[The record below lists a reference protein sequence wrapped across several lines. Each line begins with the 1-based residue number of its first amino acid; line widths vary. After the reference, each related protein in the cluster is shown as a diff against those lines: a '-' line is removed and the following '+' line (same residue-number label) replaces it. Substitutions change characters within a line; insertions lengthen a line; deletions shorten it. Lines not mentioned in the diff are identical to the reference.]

1 MDPVLFFIPYVIGTL
16 LGLHWG
22 FKSGVRNGSEATVD
36 ALMQK
41 GFLKWK
47 EGRDGNIEFTKVK

>member
-1 MDPVLFFIPYVIGTL
+1 MDPVLFIIPYIIGTL

-22 FKSGVRNGSEATVD
+22 FKSGVRNGSEATID
-36 ALMQK
+36 TLMEN

-47 EGRDGNIEFTKVK
+47 KGREGIVEFQKVD

>member
-41 GFLKWK
+41 GFLNWK
-47 EGRDGNIEFTKVK
+47 EGRDGKIECPKVK

>member
-22 FKSGVRNGSEATVD
+22 FKSGVRNGSEATID
-36 ALMQK
+36 TLMEK
-41 GFLKWK
+41 GYLKWK
-47 EGRDGNIEFTKVK
+47 KGREGIIEFIKLD

>member
-1 MDPVLFFIPYVIGTL
+1 MDPVLFIIPYIIGTL

-22 FKSGVRNGSEATVD
+22 FKSGIRNGSEATID
-36 ALMQK
+36 ALMEN

-47 EGRDGNIEFTKVK
+47 KGREGIVEFQKVD

>member
-1 MDPVLFFIPYVIGTL
+1 MDPVLFFIPYIIGTL

-22 FKSGVRNGSEATVD
+22 FKSGVRNGSEATID
-36 ALMQK
+36 TLMEN

-47 EGRDGNIEFTKVK
+47 KGREGIVEFQKVD